1 MAKTVRE
8 LINDLTYYPM
18 DAKVVVLINNQESH
32 EIADVTKYSFDDN
45 LYLEIET
52 EQPERDKKLT
62 NLLERWC
69 RKGDHHA

>member
-1 MAKTVRE
+1 VNVGKTVRE

-32 EIADVTKYSFDDN
+32 EIVDVTKYSFDDN

-69 RKGDHHA
+69 RKG